1 VVKQAAVCNI
11 VINGDTFYTDRN
23 VRIRLARVKAPLVN
37 TPEGQIAKRMLSSL
51 VLANA
56 ITYKPV
62 AADTYGRSV
71 AEVWID
77 SANVNDLMIFYGY
90 R

>member
-1 VVKQAAVCNI
+1 MVKQAAVCNI
-11 VINGDTFYTDRN
+11 VINGGTFYTDRN
-23 VRIRLARVKAPLVN
+23 VRIRLARVKAPPVN
-37 TPEGQIAKRMLSSL
+37 TPEGQIAKKMLASL

-56 ITYKPV
+56 ITYEPV
-62 AADTYGRSV
+62 AADTYERTA

-77 SANVNDLMIFYGY
+77 SASVNDLMIFYGY